1 LLRIGVVMYQTSL
14 TKGQELVAQRMVK
27 EFRRQGH
34 DAFLITSVYQDSEQS
49 VSPEEVKKRG
59 GYVHVF
65 DRELGIPV
73 IRVNSD
79 NTTWPPRRISFTDF
93 VGVLTNIV
101 DDLKLNVLITHSTLW
116 NGPEEVVKFVAWR
129 RTMEQGGAPRS
140 PLIFCHMSHFQE
152 PNDERYA
159 IVERSY
165 REAWNN
171 VILPQ
176 VLAEADL
183 VLVTTP
189 FEANFMKGLGA
200 KDDKLFL
207 FPGGIDDEDIAS
219 LGNEDAFRAKYKL
232 PTHAKLVSY
241 LGTVEERKNPAE
253 LIEVAKLLSDRG
265 DIRLVIAGRAEG
277 EYANSLKEAA
287 SKLPNVSVL
296 GSIPDEE
303 KAALIRTSLANITM
317 SRSESLGIAQLEFM
331 SAGVPVIT
339 SGVGGQSWIV
349 GDGSNGIVLNGP
361 EDAKGAADAITRL
374 ADRPRLR
381 RRLGEIARRTAS
393 QYSLARLV
401 DTLSTRL
408 QQEMRKHTDDTPALH
423 DMPGDERIIEAWVHK
438 GKKVAATSKRL
449 VVRSAESSKEVTSIL
464 YDDIARIEWHAE
476 APWALL
482 ALGALTT
489 AVLLAQEVMGLG
501 WLDSLSP
508 GISSALSP
516 LGLSG
521 MAGAVITWLPF
532 LPVAVAAAAFLPAV
546 KRGYLVHYGSS
557 RKLFLPERFVK
568 ALRLADKLTPKD
580 LFGVDGEPIAKGS

>member
-1 LLRIGVVMYQTSL
+1 MYQTSL
-14 TKGQELVAQRMVK
+14 TKGQELVAQRMVR

-34 DAFLITSVYQDSEQS
+34 DAFLITSIYQDSEQA
-49 VSPEEVKKRG
+49 VSPEEVKRRG

-65 DRELGIPV
+65 DRDLGVPV
-73 IRVNSD
+73 IRVSSD
-79 NTTWPPRRISFTDF
+79 DTTWPPRRISFTDF
-93 VGVLTNIV
+93 VGILTNIV

-129 RTMEQGGAPRS
+129 RKMAQGGAPRS

-165 REAWNN
+165 REAWNK

-189 FEANFMKGLGA
+189 FEANFMKALGA
-200 KDDKLFL
+200 KDEKLFL
-207 FPGGIDDEDIAS
+207 FPGGIDDEYIAS
-219 LGNEDAFRAKYKL
+219 VGSVDMLRTKYKL
-232 PTHAKLVSY
+232 PNDAKLVSC

-253 LIEVAKLLSDRG
+253 LLEVAKLLLNRA

-277 EYANSLKEAA
+277 EYANNLKEAA

-296 GSIPDEE
+296 GSISDEE

-349 GDGSNGIVLNGP
+349 GNGSNGIVLNGP
-361 EDAKGAADAITRL
+361 EDARGAADAITRL

-381 RRLGEIARRTAS
+381 RKLGKIASRAAS
-393 QYSLARLV
+393 SYSLTRLV

-408 QQEMRKHTDDTPALH
+408 QEVMRNQTDDTPAPQ

-449 VVRSAESSKEVTSIL
+449 VVRSAESGKVATTIL

-482 ALGALTT
+482 GLGAVAT
-489 AVLLAQEVMGLG
+489 AVLLAQNVLGLG
-501 WLDSLSP
+501 WLDSLGP
-508 GISSALSP
+508 RISSALSP

-521 MAGAVITWLPF
+521 TAGTLIAWLPF
-532 LPVAVAAAAFLPAV
+532 LPILVAAAAFLPAV

-557 RKLFLPERFVK
+557 RKLFLPERFGK

-580 LFGVDGEPIAKGS
+580 LFGADGKPTAKGS